1 MDDLDIKSKKMI
13 FIYNSIENG
22 WTVKKSKDTFI
33 FTKKH
38 EGKREIF
45 SEEYLLRF
53 MKENISNSNLIK

>member
-45 SEEYLLRF
+45 SDEYLLRF
-53 MKENISNSNLIK
+53 MKENISNSNLLK

>member
-45 SEEYLLRF
+45 SDEYLLRF
-53 MKENISNSNLIK
+53 MKENISNSILLK